1 MEQEI
6 DRITQVPPP
15 AGLDPFKTD
24 DGVHGYYVAAF
35 AGGSTMGVA
44 PKADL
49 FYAPVDDADNR
60 AQSSSLQ
67 TLISIANHAKDRPKN
82 SAVVVMSYGVR
93 IARTPQNL
101 QLRATMGRYH
111 LAPISPCPCLTDNT
125 FKLRLT
131 C

>member
-6 DRITQVPPP
+6 DRIKQVPPP
-15 AGLDPFKTD
+15 AGLDPYETD
-24 DGVHGYYVAAF
+24 DGAHGYYVAAF
-35 AGGSTMGVA
+35 AGGTTMGVA

-49 FYAPVDDADNR
+49 FYALVDDADNR

-101 QLRATMGRYH
+101 QLRATMGRF
-111 LAPISPCPCLTDNT
+111 LRALVLPCPC
-125 FKLRLT
+125 
-131 C
+131 